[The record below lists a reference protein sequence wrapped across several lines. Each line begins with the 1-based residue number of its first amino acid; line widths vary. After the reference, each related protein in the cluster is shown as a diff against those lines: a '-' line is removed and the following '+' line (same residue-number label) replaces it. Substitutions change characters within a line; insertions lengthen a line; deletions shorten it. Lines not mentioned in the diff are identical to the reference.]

1 MRPILAASALSLL
14 FTTFPFAI
22 AVEAGSTPACP
33 YTAAELSAV
42 VGVPVEA
49 GTGQETADSNGKRL
63 YCYYAA
69 GQISIQ
75 LYQSGRQSPLSPAER
90 KKLFSGQA
98 IANDPDSATWL
109 ENAEGATFI
118 SLGYFRHSTKTE
130 LVIDGFDIQQEAL
143 TKPVKEKLL
152 KLRRLP

>member
-14 FTTFPFAI
+14 FAMFPFAT
-22 AVEAGSTPACP
+22 AVEAGTTPACP

-49 GTGQETADSNGKRL
+49 GTGQETSDSGGPRL

-69 GQISIQ
+69 GSVSIQ
-75 LYQSGRQSPLSPAER
+75 LYQYVRHAPLSPTER
-90 KKLFSGQA
+90 RRLFSGQA

-109 ENAEGATFI
+109 ENAEGSTFI
-118 SLGYFRHSTKTE
+118 ALGYFRHSTKIE
-130 LVIDGFDIQQEAL
+130 LVIDGFDLQQEAV
-143 TKPVKEKLL
+143 TKPVKERLL
-152 KLRRLP
+152 KLRRVP